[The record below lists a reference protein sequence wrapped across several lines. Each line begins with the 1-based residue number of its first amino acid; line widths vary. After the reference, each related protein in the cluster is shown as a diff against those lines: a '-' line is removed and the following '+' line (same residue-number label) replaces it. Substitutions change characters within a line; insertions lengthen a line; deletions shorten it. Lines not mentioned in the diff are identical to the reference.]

1 VTATDLLLALEPVVA
16 ALEALG
22 VRYYVAGSLASSA
35 HGVPRASIDADLVA
49 DLRQAH
55 VESLAARLQGAYYV
69 DEERVRSA
77 VQTRRS
83 FNAIHL
89 ATMFKI
95 DVFVAKGRPFD
106 DEALDRARPRALE
119 DVPEARQYVLASAED
134 TILAKLEWFRLGNE
148 ISDRQW
154 ADIVGMLKTGAERL
168 DYGYLER
175 WAGLLEVGD
184 LLQRARRECEPGT

>member
-1 VTATDLLLALEPVVA
+1 VTAADLLLALEPVVA

-22 VRYYVAGSLASSA
+22 VRYYVGGSLASSA
-35 HGVPRASIDADLVA
+35 HGVPRASIDADVIA
-49 DLRQAH
+49 DLHEAH
-55 VESLAARLQGAYYV
+55 VERLMARLQGYYV
-69 DEERVRSA
+69 DEGRVRSA
-77 VQTRRS
+77 VQARRS

-106 DEALDRARPRALE
+106 D
-119 DVPEARQYVLASAED
+119 
-134 TILAKLEWFRLGNE
+134 E

-175 WAGLLEVGD
+175 WAGLLAVRD
-184 LLQRARRECEPGT
+184 LLQRARQECEPGT